1 MSEYCSDGLR
11 EMHLASSP
19 FWKRLKILSIEKA
32 KKKLR
37 VHFEVDQGQELS
49 QILGRK
55 SQNYF

>member
-1 MSEYCSDGLR
+1 
-11 EMHLASSP
+11 MHLASSP